1 MKAFARPFSM
11 IAVPVLL
18 VAAALAASSVA
29 AAAADGSCVA
39 DTSTLSPEVAA
50 EVSRP
55 HPYPSFCSIPP
66 VPKNVRSA
74 QAFKTAVVA
83 TRVAGAR
90 LVRRTAP
97 TTWTLEDTPGFAR
110 TARSEAAPPPPV
122 PTSGTTQD
130 FIDKMRARATP
141 PPKPH

>member
-18 VAAALAASSVA
+18 AAALAASSHGA
-29 AAAADGSCVA
+29 AAEGSCVA
-39 DTSTLSPEVAA
+39 DASGLSPQVAA
-50 EVSRP
+50 EVARP

-66 VPKNVRSA
+66 LPRNVRSA
-74 QAFKTAVVA
+74 QAFKTAVVT
-83 TRVAGAR
+83 TRLAGAR

-97 TTWTLEDTPGFAR
+97 TTWTLQNTPGFSR
-110 TARSEAAPPPPV
+110 TARSQAAPPPPV

-130 FIDKMRARATP
+130 FIAKMRARATP
-141 PPKPH
+141 PQKPH

>member
-1 MKAFARPFSM
+1 M

-18 VAAALAASSVA
+18 AAAALAASSLA

-39 DTSTLSPEVAA
+39 DNSTLSPQVAA
-50 EVSRP
+50 ELSRP

-66 VPKNVRSA
+66 LPRNVRSA
-74 QAFKTAVVA
+74 QAFKTAVVT

-97 TTWTLEDTPGFAR
+97 TTWTLQNTPGFSR
-110 TARSEAAPPPPV
+110 TARSQAAPPPPV

-130 FIDKMRARATP
+130 FIAKMRARATP
-141 PPKPH
+141 PQKPH